1 MVSILRT
8 DKMVTVSFMT
18 LRMGLV
24 MIYYLLKRNV
34 CLVAVANL
42 EVVSKWSLQ

>member
-8 DKMVTVSFMT
+8 DRMVTVSFMT
-18 LRMGLV
+18 LCMGLV
-24 MIYYLLKRNV
+24 MIYLLKRNV

-42 EVVSKWSLQ
+42 EVVSKRSLQ